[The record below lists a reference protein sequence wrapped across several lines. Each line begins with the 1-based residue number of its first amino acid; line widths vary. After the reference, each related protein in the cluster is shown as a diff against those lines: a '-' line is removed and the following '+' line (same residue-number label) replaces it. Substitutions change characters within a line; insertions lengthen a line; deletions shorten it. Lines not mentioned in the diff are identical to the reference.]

1 MQPIL
6 LRLSQLDQY
15 LKSHVAR
22 VVKARDLAEKLEI
35 STRTVRRYVSI
46 LRGYDRNIEASPEGL
61 MLKTLPETDLRDYLV
76 ASPSKSPNTEFLLK
90 ALNAGAWVLIR
101 PLNSRRI
108 LEARPLVLTGQF
120 HDYVGSTLI
129 ADVAI
134 EDRQVLKVFRL
145 GKIECLGPS
154 MRSMKPTKPTSNIR
168 IAKVMMGKY
177 SIAFAA

>member
-22 VVKARDLAEKLEI
+22 VVKARELAEKLEI

-61 MLKTLPETDLRDYLV
+61 MLKTLPETDLRDFFV

-90 ALNAGAWVLIR
+90 ALNVGAWVLIR
-101 PLNSRRI
+101 PFNSRRI

-120 HDYVGSTLI
+120 QDYVGSTLI

-134 EDRQVLKVFRL
+134 EDRQVLRAFRL
-145 GKIECLGPS
+145 DKVECLGPS
-154 MRSMKPTKPTSNIR
+154 KRSMKPTKPTSNDR
-168 IAKVMMGKY
+168 IAKVMMGKE
-177 SIAFAA
+177 SIAFAD

>member
-61 MLKTLPETDLRDYLV
+61 MLKTLPETDLRDYFV

-101 PLNSRRI
+101 PFNSRRI

-120 HDYVGSTLI
+120 QDYVGSTLI

>member
-6 LRLSQLDQY
+6 YRLSQLDQY

-22 VVKARDLAEKLEI
+22 VVKARDLAETLEV

-46 LRGYDRNIEASPEGL
+46 LRGYDRDIEASPEGL
-61 MLKTLPETDLRDYLV
+61 KLKTTPETDLRDYFV

-90 ALNAGAWVLIR
+90 ALNEGAWVLIR
-101 PLNSRRI
+101 PFNSSRI
-108 LEARPLVLTGQF
+108 LEARPLVLTGKCQE
-120 HDYVGSTLI
+120 YVGSTLI

-134 EDRQVLKVFRL
+134 EDRQVLTAFRL
-145 GKIECLGPS
+145 DKIECLGPVK
-154 MRSMKPTKPTSNIR
+154 RSISPTTPTSYAR
-168 IAKVMMGKY
+168 IAKVMMGKD